1 MDAATAFASL
11 RNAYIKLRD
20 THGASSIL
28 LLSDML
34 ALEHT
39 LLKLS
44 LKCHIQTQESKL
56 NTLSSFSLTNDVEE
70 LTKTLRSKLK
80 STESKEEVI
89 QFFKGSHLR
98 LDLLNLDEDSLMKID
113 ETNKEMNTKSMM
125 DESKE

>member
-89 QFFKGSHLR
+89 QFSKGSHLL

>member
-39 LLKLS
+39 LRKLS

-89 QFFKGSHLR
+89 QFSKGSHLL

>member
-80 STESKEEVI
+80 CTESKEEVI
-89 QFFKGSHLR
+89 QFSKGSHLR

>member
-89 QFFKGSHLR
+89 QFSKGSHLR

>member
-1 MDAATAFASL
+1 
-11 RNAYIKLRD
+11 
-20 THGASSIL
+20 
-28 LLSDML
+28 ML

-89 QFFKGSHLR
+89 QFSKGSHLR

>member
-80 STESKEEVI
+80 STESKEEVV
-89 QFFKGSHLR
+89 QFSKGSHLR